1 MSITVK
7 GTVASPGIRMSKA
20 HIYKGDNIVIPKYSI
35 QDSQVEN
42 EIFRFKTAIRET
54 SEDIKKIEQQ
64 MAVKLSK
71 DMASIFSSHLMVLED
86 PLIKEKAIET
96 VKKEKRNIEW
106 VLNDIAVELLNGFSA
121 IEDDY
126 LKERM
131 VDLTDINKRLIGKL
145 MKTDSPSLS
154 DLDRDVIVFSS
165 DMTPSDTAIM
175 NKKHVLA
182 FVTDKGGRTSHT
194 AIMARALEIPAIV
207 GTINATQQVKEG
219 DLVIVDAIHGK
230 VIIDPTESEITDYR
244 LHLEELKRIENFLS
258 EFTHLPSV
266 THDDVEVSILGNIEF
281 PDEMNL
287 MKSHGAQGIGLFR
300 SEFLFIGREISDE
313 ETQFNE
319 YKSVIEFFN
328 PLPVTVRTL
337 DIGGDKV
344 HSFNYIKEKNPALG
358 CRAIRFCLENPD
370 LFKTQLRAI
379 LRASHYGNAKLMF
392 PMISTLEEL
401 LKAKEITYE
410 IMDDLK
416 REKIPFNKN
425 IPIGIMIEVPSAAIN
440 ADQLSKYSD
449 FFSIGTNDLVQYT
462 LAVDRINEKIAYLY
476 NPINTAVLRLLKNI
490 VDVSKKNSI
499 PVSICGEIA
508 GEPKYTM
515 LLLGMGFRAL
525 SMSPTFF
532 DQIKRIIRSIRIKEC
547 EALARDILSM
557 ETADKIEEKLLAVM
571 SKKFPNIFI

>member
-1 MSITVK
+1 
-7 GTVASPGIRMSKA
+7 MSKA

>member
-7 GTVASPGIRMSKA
+7 GTIASPGIRMGKA
-20 HIYKGDNIVIPKYSI
+20 HIYKGNNLTIPKYTI
-35 QDSQVEN
+35 QDNQVEN
-42 EIFRFKTAIRET
+42 EISRFITALAET
-54 SEDIKKIEQQ
+54 SRDIKKIEQQ
-64 MAVKLSK
+64 ISTKLSK
-71 DMASIFSSHLMVLED
+71 DMANIFTSHLMVLED

-96 VKKEKRNIEW
+96 VQKEKRNIEW
-106 VLNDIAVELLNGFSA
+106 VLNDIALELLKGFGS

-145 MKTDSPSLS
+145 LKSDSPTLS
-154 DLDRDVIVFSS
+154 DLDSDVIVFSS
-165 DMTPSDTAIM
+165 DLTPSDTAMM

-207 GTINATQQVKEG
+207 GTINVTGQVSEG
-219 DLVIVDAIHGK
+219 VLVIVDAIHGK
-230 VIIDPTESEITDYR
+230 VIIDPTETEITDYR

-266 THDDVEVSILGNIEF
+266 THDDVEVSIFGNIEF
-281 PDEMNL
+281 PEEMNII
-287 MKSHGAQGIGLFR
+287 KNHGAAGIGLFR
-300 SEFLFIGREISDE
+300 SEFLFIGKEISDE

-328 PLPVTVRTL
+328 PLPVTIRTL

-344 HSFNYIKEKNPALG
+344 HAYNYIKEKNPALG
-358 CRAIRFCLENPD
+358 CRAIRFCLENPE
-370 LFKTQLRAI
+370 LFKSQLRAI
-379 LRASHYGNAKLMF
+379 LRASYYGNAKLMF
-392 PMISTLEEL
+392 PMISTVEEL
-401 LKAKEITYE
+401 LTAKNFVYE
-410 IMDDLK
+410 IMDELK
-416 REKIPFNKN
+416 SEKIPFNKN

-440 ADQLSKYSD
+440 ADRLAKYSD

-476 NPINTAVLRLLKNI
+476 NPLNSAVLRLLKNI
-490 VDVSKKNSI
+490 VDVSRKNSI
-499 PVSICGEIA
+499 PLSICGEIA

-515 LLLGMGFRAL
+515 LLLGIGFRSL
-525 SMSPTFF
+525 SMSPTFI
-532 DQIKRIIRSIRIKEC
+532 DQIKRIIRSVKIKEC
-547 EALARDILSM
+547 EALSKEVIQL
-557 ETADKIEEKLLAVM
+557 ETTDKIEEKLLSVM
-571 SKKFPNIFI
+571 SKKFPNILI

>member
-1 MSITVK
+1 MSTTLK
-7 GTVASPGIRMSKA
+7 GTIASPGIRMGKV
-20 HIYKGDNIVIPKYSI
+20 HIYKGNNIIIPKYTI
-35 QDSQVEN
+35 QDDQVEN
-42 EIFRFKTAIRET
+42 EISRFKTAIKET
-54 SEDIKKIEQQ
+54 SDDIKKIERQ
-64 MAVKLSK
+64 MASKLSK
-71 DMASIFSSHLMVLED
+71 DMADIFTSHLMVLED

-106 VLNDIAVELLNGFSA
+106 VLNDITLELLKGFSS

-131 VDLTDINKRLIGKL
+131 IDLTDINKRLVGKL

-154 DLDRDVIVFSS
+154 DIDRDVIVFSS
-165 DMTPSDTAIM
+165 DLTPSDTAIM

-207 GTINATQQVKEG
+207 GTINSTNEVKEG
-219 DLVIVDAIHGK
+219 DLVIVDAIRGK
-230 VIIDPTESEITDYR
+230 VIIDPTETEIYDYGV
-244 LHLEELKRIENFLS
+244 HLEELKRIENFLA

-281 PDEMNL
+281 PEEMKII
-287 MKSHGAQGIGLFR
+287 KSHGAQGIGLFR

-319 YKSVIEFFN
+319 YKSVIEFFD

-344 HSFNYIKEKNPALG
+344 HSYHYLKEKNPALG
-358 CRAIRFCLENPD
+358 CRAIRFCLENPE
-370 LFKTQLRAI
+370 LFKTQIRSI
-379 LRASHYGNAKLMF
+379 LRASNFGNAKLMF
-392 PMISTLEEL
+392 PMISTVEEL
-401 LKAKEITYE
+401 LKAKEFVYE
-410 IMDDLK
+410 IMDELK
-416 REKIPFNKN
+416 KEKIPFNKN

-440 ADQLSKYSD
+440 ADRLSKYSD

-476 NPINTAVLRLLKNI
+476 NPLDTAVLRLLKNI
-490 VDVSKKNSI
+490 VDVSRKNSI

-525 SMSPTFF
+525 SMSPTFI
-532 DQIKRIIRSIRIKEC
+532 DQVKRIVRSVKIKEC
-547 EALARDILSM
+547 ETLAKELISM
-557 ETADKIEEKLLAVM
+557 ETADKIEERLLDVM
-571 SKKFPNIFI
+571 TKKFPNIFI

>member
-1 MSITVK
+1 MSITIK
-7 GTVASPGIRMSKA
+7 GTIASPGIRMGKA
-20 HIYKGDNIVIPKYSI
+20 HIYKGNNIIIPKYTI
-35 QDSQVEN
+35 QDDQVEN
-42 EIFRFKTAIRET
+42 EISRFKTAIRET

-64 MAVKLSK
+64 MATKLSK
-71 DMASIFSSHLMVLED
+71 DMADIFTSHLMVLED
-86 PLIKEKAIET
+86 PLVKEKAIET

-106 VLNDIAVELLNGFSA
+106 VLNDIAVELLKGFSS

-165 DMTPSDTAIM
+165 DITPSDTAIM

-207 GTINATQQVKEG
+207 GTINSTTQVKEG
-219 DLVIVDAIHGK
+219 DLVIIDAIHGK
-230 VIIDPTESEITDYR
+230 VIIDPTETEINDYR
-244 LHLEELKRIENFLS
+244 LHLEELKRIENFLA

-281 PDEMNL
+281 PEEMKII
-287 MKSHGAQGIGLFR
+287 KSHGAQGIGLFR

-328 PLPVTVRTL
+328 PMPVTIRTL

-344 HSFNYIKEKNPALG
+344 HSYNYLKEKNPALG
-358 CRAIRFCLENPD
+358 CRAIRFCFENPE
-370 LFKTQLRAI
+370 LFKTQIRAI
-379 LRASHYGNAKLMF
+379 LRASQYGNAKLMF
-392 PMISTLEEL
+392 PMIATLEEL
-401 LKAKEITYE
+401 LKAKKFVYE
-410 IMDDLK
+410 IMEDLK

-462 LAVDRINEKIAYLY
+462 LAVDRINEKIAHLY
-476 NPINTAVLRLLKNI
+476 NPLNTAVLRLLKNI
-490 VDVSKKNSI
+490 VDVSRKKSI

-525 SMSPTFF
+525 SMSPTFI
-532 DQIKRIIRSIRIKEC
+532 DQVKRIVRSVKIKEC
-547 EALARDILSM
+547 ETLAKELISL
-557 ETADKIEEKLLAVM
+557 ENADEIEEKLLAVM